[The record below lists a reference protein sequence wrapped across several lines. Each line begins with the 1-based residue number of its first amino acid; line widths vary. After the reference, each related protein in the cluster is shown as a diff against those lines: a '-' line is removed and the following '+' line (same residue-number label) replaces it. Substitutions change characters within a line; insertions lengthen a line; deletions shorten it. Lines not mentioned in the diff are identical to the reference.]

1 MRQRRIDEAVAEK
14 KAVAPLRLLE
24 LFSGTGSI
32 GRAFE
37 AQGWEVISVDLDPEA
52 QATFRQDI
60 TRWDCAALLGKKI
73 DVIWASPPPAPIT
86 ARFENQQKRTAWIAT
101 SWCERHYRSSR
112 IWETHR
118 AS

>member
-1 MRQRRIDEAVAEK
+1 MRQKGIDEAIAEK
-14 KAVAPLRLLE
+14 EVVAPRRLLE

-73 DVIWASPPPAPIT
+73 DVIWASPPARIA
-86 ARFENQQKRTAWIAT
+86 ARFENQQKMTAWIAT
-101 SWCERHYRSSR
+101 GWCGGRSKSPR
-112 IWETHR
+112 NWETHQF
-118 AS
+118 S

>member
-1 MRQRRIDEAVAEK
+1 MRGQKGVNEADEKEV
-14 KAVAPLRLLE
+14 VAPLRLLE
-24 LFSGTGSI
+24 LFSGTGSV

-37 AQGWEVISVDLDPEA
+37 KQGWEVISIDTDPQA

-60 TRWDCAALLGKKI
+60 TRWDCASLLGKKI
-73 DVIWASPPPAPIT
+73 DVIWASPPAQIIPHC
-86 ARFENQQKRTAWIAT
+86 ENQQKMIAWIAT